1 MGSTRRASS
10 SPASAAM
17 LSKIACGAVI
27 VASADALKLPSM
39 PTGRS
44 NIKAVAASATDFAY
58 GLPGVTAPFGEF
70 DPLNLLEGKTK
81 GEVYKWREAEL
92 AHGRVGMLASLGFLV
107 QEEFHPLFGGGID
120 GAGIDSIPQIPAAFW
135 ALLPI
140 LIGMTETLR
149 AQIGWND
156 PRLNPDNFMTLR
168 EGYEPGDLRFDPL
181 KLKPTDPE
189 ELRTMQNRE
198 LNHGRLAMIA
208 AAGFL
213 AQETVNHEPWL
224 QNWHEMFG

>member
-1 MGSTRRASS
+1 
-10 SPASAAM
+10 M

-27 VASADALKLPSM
+27 VASADALKIPSM

-44 NIKAVAASATDFAY
+44 NIKAVAASRSSEFAY

-70 DPLNLLEGKTK
+70 DPLNLLEGKSK

-92 AHGRVGMLASLGFLV
+92 AHGRVGMIASLGFLV
-107 QEEFHPLFGGGID
+107 QESFHPLFGGQIE
-120 GAGIDSIPQIPAAFW
+120 GAAIDSIPEISPVFW
-135 ALLPI
+135 ALLPV
-140 LIGMTETLR
+140 LIGMAETLR

-168 EGYEPGDLRFDPL
+168 DGYEPGNLRFDPL
-181 KLKPTDPE
+181 NLKPTDPE
-189 ELRTMQNRE
+189 ELKTMQNRE